1 MNLTNY
7 IDLLLN
13 CVEHD
18 KIIKNFEGV
27 VSMALK
33 KVYYFTVELVQ
44 IHNSEENHSYE
55 LSSILKNII
64 DNEAVTQ
71 KRFKSIDLSFRD
83 DQMHIMMDVYE
94 YERTHLFAR
103 LSKQRPSNTLIERDY
118 NTLEKSDV
126 LPGKDVKEKGI
137 EMYTY
142 IYLDYASRI
151 LSIVYAKGH
160 QKKMF

>member
-18 KIIKNFEGV
+18 KIIKNFERV

-44 IHNSEENHSYE
+44 IHNSEGNHSYE

-71 KRFKSIDLSFRD
+71 KKFKSIDLSFRD
-83 DQMHIMMDVYE
+83 DQICE
-94 YERTHLFAR
+94 QLQEEL
-103 LSKQRPSNTLIERDY
+103 L
-118 NTLEKSDV
+118 
-126 LPGKDVKEKGI
+126 
-137 EMYTY
+137 
-142 IYLDYASRI
+142 
-151 LSIVYAKGH
+151 
-160 QKKMF
+160 

>member
-44 IHNSEENHSYE
+44 IHNSEENHYD
-55 LSSILKNII
+55 IVNI
-64 DNEAVTQ
+64 
-71 KRFKSIDLSFRD
+71 
-83 DQMHIMMDVYE
+83 
-94 YERTHLFAR
+94 
-103 LSKQRPSNTLIERDY
+103 
-118 NTLEKSDV
+118 
-126 LPGKDVKEKGI
+126 G
-137 EMYTY
+137 
-142 IYLDYASRI
+142 
-151 LSIVYAKGH
+151 
-160 QKKMF
+160 